1 MKHDL
6 LVIFAGLAFT
16 RVNVLKVTGEITDL
30 WGNREFAYRLKVP
43 DQKKKEIQLKFP
55 TIKEQREQLIIYWMD
70 WDPRASWRGMIVT
83 LDGLNKTKLADTI
96 RGYAEPILGKLY
108 AQQNGTLKGYTIEE
122 LHYINHSFQG
132 SLIDKR
138 LDIHLH
144 HVISSLWVQA
154 LICTFCVEY
163 MI

>member
-1 MKHDL
+1 M
-6 LVIFAGLAFT
+6 
-16 RVNVLKVTGEITDL
+16 NVSKVTGEITDL

-96 RGYAEPILGKLY
+96 RGYAEPILGKSH
-108 AQQNGTLKGYTIEE
+108 AQQKWYSQKGILLKDHITPII
-122 LHYINHSFQG
+122 LSKDPQ
-132 SLIDKR
+132 LIKD
-138 LDIHLH
+138 LIF
-144 HVISSLWVQA
+144 
-154 LICTFCVEY
+154 ICTKQFMGPGIEFVPSVLN
-163 MI
+163 I